1 MGETRERETAETI
14 VFLTKTFFIILFI
27 WFLLCQIH
35 VIYHY
40 AITIYR
46 NEWIVG
52 RTREE
57 VEMRYGEPDNWYN
70 IWSLYDPPACLTN
83 AAGAEFIN
91 ALRIIPFYPGK
102 RHYIVKYDDEGIA
115 YWAGYDNCPNEGV

>member
-1 MGETRERETAETI
+1 MGETGEREQGKTLI
-14 VFLTKTFFIILFI
+14 FLSKMFLIILFL

-35 VIYHY
+35 VIYHH

-57 VEMRYGEPDNWYN
+57 IEMRYGEPKYLDNT
-70 IWSLYDPPACLTN
+70 WSLYERPACLTN
-83 AAGAEFIN
+83 AAGSEFIN
-91 ALRIIPFYPGK
+91 ALRVIPFYPGK
-102 RHYIVKYDDEGIA
+102 RYYIVKYDNGIA
-115 YWAGYDNCPNEGV
+115 YWAGYENRDNAGD

>member
-1 MGETRERETAETI
+1 MEKVIAKI
-14 VFLTKTFFIILFI
+14 FKMFFILLFI

-52 RTREE
+52 RTMEE
-57 VEMRYGEPDNWYN
+57 IEVRYGEPDYRRQT
-70 IWSLYDPPACLTN
+70 WSLYNPPDCLSN
-83 AAGAEFIN
+83 AWDAEFIN
-91 ALRIIPFYPGK
+91 ALRIIPFYPEK
-102 RHYIVKYDDEGIA
+102 NIIL
-115 YWAGYDNCPNEGV
+115 

>member
-1 MGETRERETAETI
+1 MEKVIAN
-14 VFLTKTFFIILFI
+14 FFKTFFILLFV

-40 AITIYR
+40 AVTIYR

-57 VEMRYGEPDNWYN
+57 VEMRYGEAKYWDNRWCYDRPDC
-70 IWSLYDPPACLTN
+70 LYHDTL
-83 AAGAEFIN
+83 GGFFLSY
-91 ALRIIPFYPGK
+91 LRVIPFYPAK
-102 RHYIVKYDDEGIA
+102 RYYIVEYNDDGIA
-115 YWAGYDNCPNEGV
+115 YWAGYENTPHDDADFWSVN